1 MAHLLT
7 QKGLCSKIPEIVG
20 NTNPSEFILLSY
32 LQSYFHNHS
41 SSGFGKRSSDLQPRK
56 KSLILP

>member
-20 NTNPSEFILLSY
+20 NTNPSQFILVWY
-32 LQSYFHNHS
+32 LQSYFHNCN
-41 SSGFGKRSSDLQPRK
+41 SSGFGKHSSDLQPRK
-56 KSLILP
+56 KSLIFH